1 LKVSQKSRQSVIQK
15 PVGQPEVLWRPELGG
30 TVASSKEVPV
40 GRKTK
45 QVEIQPEVETV
56 SQPET
61 SQSSGNALAATIEW
75 DSGVVE
81 GGQSQPKTETS
92 RISA

>member
-1 LKVSQKSRQSVIQK
+1 M
-15 PVGQPEVLWRPELGG
+15 PWRPELGG
-30 TVASSKEVPV
+30 TVASSKELPA

-61 SQSSGNALAATIEW
+61 SQSSGSALAATIEW

-81 GGQSQPKTETS
+81 ESQSQPKTETS
-92 RISA
+92 RKSARSRNSQ